1 MNCIFDSNFPGT
13 DYNKINLD
21 WFLQEFNRIQQ
32 ITSDMLNDNLRK
44 LILEAFNELMPD
56 AAYDAETETITIKM
70 AKKEKKHE

>member
-1 MNCIFDSNFPGT
+1 MSCIFDSNFPGT

-21 WFLQEFNRIQQ
+21 WFLQEFNKIQH

-56 AAYDAETETITIKM
+56 AAYDAETETIIIKM
-70 AKKEKKHE
+70 DKKEKKA

>member
-1 MNCIFDSNFPGT
+1 MSCIFDSNFPGT

-21 WFLQEFNRIQQ
+21 WFLQEFNKIQH

-56 AAYDAETETITIKM
+56 AAYDAETETIIIKM
-70 AKKEKKHE
+70 AKKEKKE